1 MTLGELIKKYRNTN
15 GLTMQD
21 FATRSGLSKGYI
33 SMLEK
38 GKHPQNNK
46 PIVPSIDTFGKVA
59 KAMCISLN
67 DLLVMVDDDQL
78 IDLRGEKASAHLYD
92 NFSLGS
98 ISLVCDPSTKWN
110 SNKELS
116 ASECNME
123 KASLSINCINEEE
136 YERLSEFIT
145 YFRGVS
151 EKAQAQI
158 IERAKVLYEIE
169 NEEDVDVEVPEE
181 YSGPN
186 AELVRKIR
194 EEDVESTINDLINRG
209 NAELLKRNALD
220 IKNKA
225 K

>member
-1 MTLGELIKKYRNTN
+1 MTLGELIKKYRSAN

-67 DLLVMVDDDQL
+67 ELLVMVDDDQL
-78 IDLRGEKASAHLYD
+78 IDLSEEKASAHLYD

-98 ISLVCDPSTKWN
+98 ISLVCEPSTKWN

-116 ASECNME
+116 ASEY
-123 KASLSINCINEEE
+123 NEEE
-136 YERLSEFIT
+136 FNRLSELVI

-158 IERAKVLYEIE
+158 VERAKVLYEIE
-169 NEEDVDVEVPEE
+169 NEEDIDVEVPEE
-181 YSGPN
+181 YSGPD
-186 AELVRKIR
+186 AELVKKIR
-194 EEDVESTINDLINRG
+194 DDD
-209 NAELLKRNALD
+209 AELLKRDALD
-220 IKNKA
+220 VKDKA
-225 K
+225 E

>member
-1 MTLGELIKKYRNTN
+1 MTLGELIKKYRNAN

-67 DLLVMVDDDQL
+67 ELLVMVDDDQL
-78 IDLRGEKASAHLYD
+78 IDLSGEKASAHLYD

-116 ASECNME
+116 ASEY
-123 KASLSINCINEEE
+123 NEEE
-136 YERLSEFIT
+136 FNRLSELVI

-158 IERAKVLYEIE
+158 VERAKVLYEIE
-169 NEEDVDVEVPEE
+169 NEEDIDVEVPEE
-181 YSGPN
+181 YSGPD
-186 AELVRKIR
+186 AELVKKIR
-194 EEDVESTINDLINRG
+194 DDD
-209 NAELLKRNALD
+209 AELLKRDALD
-220 IKNKA
+220 VKDKA
-225 K
+225 E

>member
-1 MTLGELIKKYRNTN
+1 MTLGELIKKYRNAN

-67 DLLVMVDDDQL
+67 ELLVMVDDDQL
-78 IDLRGEKASAHLYD
+78 IDLSGEKASAHLYD

-98 ISLVCDPSTKWN
+98 PSLVCEPSMEWN

-116 ASECNME
+116 
-123 KASLSINCINEEE
+123 ASLSINCINEEE

-169 NEEDVDVEVPEE
+169 NEEDIDVEVPEE
-181 YSGPN
+181 YSGPD

-194 EEDVESTINDLINRG
+194 EEDVESTIKDLINRG

-220 IKNKA
+220 IKTKA

>member
-1 MTLGELIKKYRNTN
+1 MTLGELIKKYRSAN

-67 DLLVMVDDDQL
+67 ELLVMVDDDQL
-78 IDLRGEKASAHLYD
+78 IDLSEEKASAHLYD

-98 ISLVCDPSTKWN
+98 ISLVCEPSTKWN

-116 ASECNME
+116 ASEY
-123 KASLSINCINEEE
+123 NEEE
-136 YERLSEFIT
+136 FNRLSELVI

-158 IERAKVLYEIE
+158 VERAKVLYEIE
-169 NEEDVDVEVPEE
+169 NEEDIDVEVPEE
-181 YSGPN
+181 YSGPD
-186 AELVRKIR
+186 AELVKKIR
-194 EEDVESTINDLINRG
+194 DDD
-209 NAELLKRNALD
+209 AELLKREC
-220 IKNKA
+220 KG
-225 K
+225 

>member
-1 MTLGELIKKYRNTN
+1 MTLGELIKKYRSAN

-67 DLLVMVDDDQL
+67 ELLVMVDDDQL
-78 IDLRGEKASAHLYD
+78 IDLSEEKASAHLYD

-98 ISLVCDPSTKWN
+98 ISLVCEPSTKWN

-116 ASECNME
+116 ASEY
-123 KASLSINCINEEE
+123 NEEE
-136 YERLSEFIT
+136 FNRLSELVI

-158 IERAKVLYEIE
+158 VERAKVLYEIE
-169 NEEDVDVEVPEE
+169 NEEDIDVEVPEE
-181 YSGPN
+181 YSGPD
-186 AELVRKIR
+186 AELVKKIR
-194 EEDVESTINDLINRG
+194 DDD
-209 NAELLKRNALD
+209 AELLKRDALD
-220 IKNKA
+220 IKDKA
-225 K
+225 E

>member
-1 MTLGELIKKYRNTN
+1 MTLGELIKKYRNAN

-67 DLLVMVDDDQL
+67 ELLVMVDDDQL

-98 ISLVCDPSTKWN
+98 ISLVCDPSTKRN

-136 YERLSEFIT
+136 FNRLSELVI

-158 IERAKVLYEIE
+158 VERAKVLYEIE
-169 NEEDVDVEVPEE
+169 NEEDIDVEVPEE
-181 YSGPN
+181 YSGPD

-194 EEDVESTINDLINRG
+194 EEDVESTIKDLINRG

>member
-1 MTLGELIKKYRNTN
+1 MTLGELIKKYRSAN

-67 DLLVMVDDDQL
+67 ELLVMVDVDQL
-78 IDLRGEKASAHLYD
+78 IDLSEEKASAHLYD

-98 ISLVCDPSTKWN
+98 ISLVCEPSTKWN

-116 ASECNME
+116 ASEY
-123 KASLSINCINEEE
+123 NEEE
-136 YERLSEFIT
+136 FNRLSELVI

-158 IERAKVLYEIE
+158 VERAKVLYEIE
-169 NEEDVDVEVPEE
+169 NEEDIDVEVPEE
-181 YSGPN
+181 YSGPD
-186 AELVRKIR
+186 AELVKKIR
-194 EEDVESTINDLINRG
+194 DDD
-209 NAELLKRNALD
+209 AELLKRDALD
-220 IKNKA
+220 VKDKA
-225 K
+225 E

>member
-1 MTLGELIKKYRNTN
+1 MTLGELIKKYRSAN

-67 DLLVMVDDDQL
+67 ELLVMVDDDQL
-78 IDLRGEKASAHLYD
+78 IDLSEEKAPAHLYD

-98 ISLVCDPSTKWN
+98 ISLVCEPSTKWN

-116 ASECNME
+116 ASEY
-123 KASLSINCINEEE
+123 NEEE
-136 YERLSEFIT
+136 FNRLSELVI

-158 IERAKVLYEIE
+158 VERAKVLYEIE
-169 NEEDVDVEVPEE
+169 NEEDIDVEVPEE
-181 YSGPN
+181 YSGPD
-186 AELVRKIR
+186 AELVKKIR
-194 EEDVESTINDLINRG
+194 DDD
-209 NAELLKRNALD
+209 AELLKRDALD
-220 IKNKA
+220 VKDKA
-225 K
+225 E

>member
-1 MTLGELIKKYRNTN
+1 MTLGELIKKYRSAN

-67 DLLVMVDDDQL
+67 ELLVMVDDDQL
-78 IDLRGEKASAHLYD
+78 IDLSEEKASAHLYD

-98 ISLVCDPSTKWN
+98 ISLVCEPSTKWN

-116 ASECNME
+116 ASEY
-123 KASLSINCINEEE
+123 NEEE
-136 YERLSEFIT
+136 FNRLSELVI

-158 IERAKVLYEIE
+158 VERAKVLYEIE
-169 NEEDVDVEVPEE
+169 NEEDIDIEVPEE
-181 YSGPN
+181 YSGPD
-186 AELVRKIR
+186 AELVKKIR
-194 EEDVESTINDLINRG
+194 DDD
-209 NAELLKRNALD
+209 AELLKRDALGVKD
-220 IKNKA
+220 KA
-225 K
+225 E

>member
-1 MTLGELIKKYRNTN
+1 MTLGELIKKYRSAN

-67 DLLVMVDDDQL
+67 ELLVMVDDDQL
-78 IDLRGEKASAHLYD
+78 IDLSEEKASAHLYD

-98 ISLVCDPSTKWN
+98 ISLVCEPSTKWN

-116 ASECNME
+116 ASEY
-123 KASLSINCINEEE
+123 NEEE
-136 YERLSEFIT
+136 FNRLSELVI
-145 YFRGVS
+145 YFWGVS

-158 IERAKVLYEIE
+158 VERAKVLYEIE
-169 NEEDVDVEVPEE
+169 NEEDIDVEVPEE
-181 YSGPN
+181 YSGPD
-186 AELVRKIR
+186 AELVKKIR
-194 EEDVESTINDLINRG
+194 DDD
-209 NAELLKRNALD
+209 AELLKRDALD
-220 IKNKA
+220 VKDKA
-225 K
+225 E

>member
-1 MTLGELIKKYRNTN
+1 
-15 GLTMQD
+15 MQD

-67 DLLVMVDDDQL
+67 ELLVMVDDDQL
-78 IDLRGEKASAHLYD
+78 IDLSEEKASAHLYD

-98 ISLVCDPSTKWN
+98 ISLVCEPSTKWN

-116 ASECNME
+116 ASEY
-123 KASLSINCINEEE
+123 NEEE
-136 YERLSEFIT
+136 FNRLSELVI

-158 IERAKVLYEIE
+158 VERAKVLYEIE
-169 NEEDVDVEVPEE
+169 NEEDIDVEVPEE
-181 YSGPN
+181 YSGPD
-186 AELVRKIR
+186 AELVKKIR
-194 EEDVESTINDLINRG
+194 DDDVESTVNDLINKG
-209 NAELLKRNALD
+209 NAELLKRDALD
-220 IKNKA
+220 VKDKA
-225 K
+225 E

>member
-1 MTLGELIKKYRNTN
+1 MTLGEIIKDYRVKHKVSMETVAN
-15 GLTMQD
+15 
-21 FATRSGLSKGYI
+21 RCGLSKGYI
-33 SMLEK
+33 AQLEK
-38 GKHPQNNK
+38 NVNPKTGRAIKPTTDTIVNVCNGLHLDVNK
-46 PIVPSIDTFGKVA
+46 VF
-59 KAMCISLN
+59 
-67 DLLVMVDDDQL
+67 DLLDDDYT
-78 IDLRGEKASAHLYD
+78 IIV
-92 NFSLGS
+92 NGS
-98 ISLVCDPSTKWN
+98 NEPS
-110 SNKELS
+110 EFY
-116 ASECNME
+116 
-123 KASLSINCINEEE
+123 INCNTEEE
-136 YERLSEFIT
+136 YNRLSELAI

>member
-1 MTLGELIKKYRNTN
+1 MTLGELIKKYRSAN

-67 DLLVMVDDDQL
+67 ELLVMVDDDQL
-78 IDLRGEKASAHLYD
+78 IDLSEEKASAHLYD

-98 ISLVCDPSTKWN
+98 ISLVCEPSTKWN

-116 ASECNME
+116 ASEY
-123 KASLSINCINEEE
+123 NEEE
-136 YERLSEFIT
+136 FNRLSELVI

-158 IERAKVLYEIE
+158 VERAKVLYEIE
-169 NEEDVDVEVPEE
+169 NEEDIDVEVPEE
-181 YSGPN
+181 YSGPD
-186 AELVRKIR
+186 AELVKKIR
-194 EEDVESTINDLINRG
+194 DDDVESTVNDLINKG
-209 NAELLKRNALD
+209 NAELLKRDALD
-220 IKNKA
+220 VKDKA
-225 K
+225 E

>member
-1 MTLGELIKKYRNTN
+1 MTLGELIKKYRSAN

-67 DLLVMVDDDQL
+67 ELLVMVDDDQL
-78 IDLRGEKASAHLYD
+78 IDLSEEKASAHLYD

-98 ISLVCDPSTKWN
+98 ISLVCEPSTKWN

-116 ASECNME
+116 ASEY
-123 KASLSINCINEEE
+123 NEEE
-136 YERLSEFIT
+136 FNRLSELVI
-145 YFRGVS
+145 YFWGVS

-158 IERAKVLYEIE
+158 VERAKVLYEIE
-169 NEEDVDVEVPEE
+169 NEEDIDVEVPEE
-181 YSGPN
+181 YSGPD
-186 AELVRKIR
+186 AELVKKIR
-194 EEDVESTINDLINRG
+194 DDDVESTVNDLINKG